1 MATKLNMS
9 ALIAD
14 LEALKQKMEEAQ
26 AAEVAQAA
34 RVGVGVEKVEKVE
47 KVQQATGLG
56 KRKAEQSVFT
66 PTFGKAPR
74 KALAVRRAKRL
85 PPKKVGV
92 GVGVGVGV
100 EKADKV

>member
-1 MATKLNMS
+1 MATKLNIP

-14 LEALKQKMEEAQ
+14 LEALKQKMEAAQAAQ
-26 AAEVAQAA
+26 AAEA
-34 RVGVGVEKVEKVE
+34 GVGVEKVEKVE
-47 KVQQATGLG
+47 KVEQATALG

-66 PTFGKAPR
+66 QTFGKAPR

-92 GVGVGVGV
+92 GVGV
-100 EKADKV
+100 EKAEKV

>member
-14 LEALKQKMEEAQ
+14 LEALKQKMEAAQEAE
-26 AAEVAQAA
+26 A
-34 RVGVGVEKVEKVE
+34 GVGVEKVEKVE

-92 GVGVGVGV
+92 GVGV
-100 EKADKV
+100 EKVDKV

>member
-1 MATKLNMS
+1 MTTKLNIP

-14 LEALKQKMEEAQ
+14 LEALKQKMEAAQEAE
-26 AAEVAQAA
+26 AG
-34 RVGVGVEKVEKVE
+34 VGVGVGVGVEKVE

-92 GVGVGVGV
+92 GVGV
-100 EKADKV
+100 EKAEKLEKV

>member
-14 LEALKQKMEEAQ
+14 LEALKQKMEAAQEAE
-26 AAEVAQAA
+26 AG
-34 RVGVGVEKVEKVE
+34 VGVGVEKVEKVE

-92 GVGVGVGV
+92 GVGV